1 MAMSN
6 AQIEKKLRQHD
17 NEIVA
22 IYDMLAEIRG
32 TVDGHTG
39 TLAHHSAVLD
49 QHTATLAHHSAVL
62 DQHTQLLHEI
72 LRRLPE
78 AS

>member
-1 MAMSN
+1 MAMTN

-17 NEIVA
+17 NEIVS

-32 TVDGHTG
+32 TVDQHTSILG
-39 TLAHHSAVLD
+39 
-49 QHTATLAHHSAVL
+49 QHTAMLE
-62 DQHTQLLHEI
+62 QHTQMLTEI

>member
-1 MAMSN
+1 MPMTN
-6 AQIEKKLRQHD
+6 AQIEKKLPQHD

-32 TVDGHTG
+32 TVDGRTG
-39 TLAHHSAVLD
+39 TLG
-49 QHTATLAHHSAVL
+49 QHTNMLT
-62 DQHTQLLHEI
+62 EI

>member
-1 MAMSN
+1 MAVSN
-6 AQIEKKLRQHD
+6 AQIDKKLRQHD

-22 IYDMLAEIRG
+22 IYDMLVEIRG
-32 TVDGHTG
+32 TMDGHT
-39 TLAHHSAVLD
+39 TMLAQHSQTLD
-49 QHTATLAHHSAVL
+49 QHTETL
-62 DQHTQLLHEI
+62 DQHTEMLTEI

>member
-1 MAMSN
+1 MAISN

-32 TVDGHTG
+32 TVDDHTG
-39 TLAHHSAVLD
+39 TLAHLSTLLD
-49 QHTATLAHHSAVL
+49 QHTATLDQHTAAL
-62 DQHTQLLHEI
+62 DQHTGLLNEI